1 MEARNFI
8 EEYINADI
16 ESGKIET
23 TTTRFPPEPNG
34 YLHIGHAK
42 SLCINFGIKEKY
54 HGKCNLRFDDT
65 NPTKEDVEY
74 VDAIKQDIKW
84 LGFSWDRETYA
95 SDFFEEL
102 YQKAIILIKKGL
114 AYVCEYT
121 ADEIKA
127 TRGTLTEG
135 GKESPWRNR
144 SIEENLDLFE
154 RMKNGEFP
162 DGAKTL
168 RAKIDMTSPNI
179 NMRDPVI
186 YRILR
191 ATHHRTGDK
200 WCIYPMY
207 DFTHPLCDAFEK
219 ISHSICTLEF
229 EDHRPAYDWFVNN
242 CDVESK
248 PHQYE
253 FARLNI
259 TKCIM
264 SKRYLKKLVEEKVV
278 DGWDD
283 PRMPT
288 ICGLRRRGY
297 TPESI
302 KDFCERIGVAKAN
315 SELDIRNLEACVRE
329 DLNENA
335 IRVMAVF
342 NPIKVTLNN
351 YEGSETLSIDNHP
364 AKPEMG
370 THDVTFS
377 KDLYIDASDFSL
389 NPPKKYKRLT
399 VGGLVRLKGA
409 YIIKCNDVVLDDD
422 GNVKELICEY
432 LPETKS
438 GNGDPDGLY
447 KKVGTIQFVD
457 ANNAYEFEARNYGY
471 LLNDEDYAGQ
481 DFAERINKNSMEKF
495 KAIGE
500 KYLEKASNGDRFQ
513 FMRMGYYIKDGKT
526 NSFGEIVSLKDSF
539 NNKND

>member
-1 MEARNFI
+1 
-8 EEYINADI
+8 
-16 ESGKIET
+16 
-23 TTTRFPPEPNG
+23 
-34 YLHIGHAK
+34 
-42 SLCINFGIKEKY
+42 
-54 HGKCNLRFDDT
+54 
-65 NPTKEDVEY
+65 
-74 VDAIKQDIKW
+74 
-84 LGFSWDRETYA
+84 
-95 SDFFEEL
+95 
-102 YQKAIILIKKGL
+102 
-114 AYVCEYT
+114 
-121 ADEIKA
+121 
-127 TRGTLTEG
+127 
-135 GKESPWRNR
+135 
-144 SIEENLDLFE
+144 
-154 RMKNGEFP
+154 
-162 DGAKTL
+162 
-168 RAKIDMTSPNI
+168 
-179 NMRDPVI
+179 
-186 YRILR
+186 
-191 ATHHRTGDK
+191 
-200 WCIYPMY
+200 
-207 DFTHPLCDAFEK
+207 
-219 ISHSICTLEF
+219 
-229 EDHRPAYDWFVNN
+229 
-242 CDVESK
+242 
-248 PHQYE
+248 
-253 FARLNI
+253 
-259 TKCIM
+259 CIM

-342 NPIKVTLNN
+342 NPIKVTLKN

-409 YIIKCNDVVLDDD
+409 YIIKCNDVVLDND